1 MQSLVLN
8 NWPVEEFLP
17 GEASRGGG
25 RQLREQREWL
35 RLLTKECEGT
45 YRCMSLKESFV
56 FGDGTETEGSEE
68 EKENERAEGLQSDE
82 LVEVSRPSTGEW
94 EIGNLGSFQLGGCCL
109 RHVFLL
115 EEKVVLQEWIEGS
128 SLVAHCFSEEW

>member
-56 FGDGTETEGSEE
+56 FGDGTEGSEE
-68 EKENERAEGLQSDE
+68 DKENEQREWLRLLTKECEGTY
-82 LVEVSRPSTGEW
+82 R
-94 EIGNLGSFQLGGCCL
+94 C
-109 RHVFLL
+109 
-115 EEKVVLQEWIEGS
+115 
-128 SLVAHCFSEEW
+128 